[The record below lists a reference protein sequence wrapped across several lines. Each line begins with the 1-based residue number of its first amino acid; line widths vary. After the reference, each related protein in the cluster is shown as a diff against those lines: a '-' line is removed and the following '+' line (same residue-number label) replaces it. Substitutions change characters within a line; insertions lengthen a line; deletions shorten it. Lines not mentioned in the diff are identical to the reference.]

1 LTVRSEFLGSAVLGG
16 LRHESDLDILAVS
29 KRPTTPQ
36 EKRRLIQSL
45 LSISG
50 QMTPQGRLRRVEL
63 TIVVES
69 DVKPWR
75 YPPRMDFQY
84 GDWWRIEFES
94 GEIEPWKSA
103 VNADLSVLITMTML
117 SGKTV
122 FGPAPAEVFDPI
134 PQDDLIRAMIDEI
147 SGLRDDVD
155 SDIRNVLL
163 TLARIWSTVA
173 TGIIRSKDAAA
184 DWASARLPEA
194 HRPALA
200 RARAIYLG
208 DDSERWDDLKDRL
221 HSFADFII
229 GEIHKSL
236 HRCSTSS

>member
-1 LTVRSEFLGSAVLGG
+1 MRSEFLGSAVLGG

-155 SDIRNVLL
+155 SDTRNVLL

-229 GEIHKSL
+229 GEIHESL
-236 HRCSTSS
+236 HRCSTSP

>member
-1 LTVRSEFLGSAVLGG
+1 MRSEFLGSAVLGG

>member
-1 LTVRSEFLGSAVLGG
+1 MTVRSEFLGSAVLGG